1 MGIFKDGEDEED
13 ELFDLYMLNEIHEG
27 SNKGG
32 STNHTGGCLTS
43 FLLIMTVPIG
53 IVFGV
58 ISILV

>member
-1 MGIFKDGEDEED
+1 MGIFTDGDNEED

-32 STNHTGGCLTS
+32 STNHAGGCLTS
-43 FLLIMTVPIG
+43 FLLIMTIPIG
-53 IVFGV
+53 IVLGV